1 MFGHI
6 APRAQA
12 GSGLVVADGLAGRD
26 GDPVPGVDRGDLP
39 DQVGELL
46 GVEMARGLV
55 GGGRREVRVGDAGDG
70 VGERQ
75 RRSLALVE
83 EGRLVPGSDRLQ
95 PLLRFVGLA
104 RVLGV
109 QVDAVGAAVQDRG
122 VQLHQLA

>member
-1 MFGHI
+1 LRVATAIRFQALI
-6 APRAQA
+6 AAICQI
-12 GSGLVVADGLAGRD
+12 
-26 GDPVPGVDRGDLP
+26 
-39 DQVGELL
+39 QVGELL

-55 GGGRREVRVGDAGDG
+55 VGGRREVRVGDEGDG

-83 EGRLVPGSDRLQ
+83 EGRLPGSDRVQ

-109 QVDAVGAAVQDRG
+109 QVDAVGAAV
-122 VQLHQLA
+122 

>member
-1 MFGHI
+1 LRVATAIRFQALI
-6 APRAQA
+6 AAICQM
-12 GSGLVVADGLAGRD
+12 
-26 GDPVPGVDRGDLP
+26 
-39 DQVGELL
+39 QVGELL

-55 GGGRREVRVGDAGDG
+55 VGGRREVRVGDEGDG

-83 EGRLVPGSDRLQ
+83 EGRLVPGSDRVQ

-109 QVDAVGAAVQDRG
+109 QVDAVGAAV
-122 VQLHQLA
+122 